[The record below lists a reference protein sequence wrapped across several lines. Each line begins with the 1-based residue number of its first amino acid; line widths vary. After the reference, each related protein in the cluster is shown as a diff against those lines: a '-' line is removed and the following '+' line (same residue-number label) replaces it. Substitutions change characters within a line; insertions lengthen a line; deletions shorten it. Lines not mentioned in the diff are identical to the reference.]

1 MSNSLE
7 ETKRIMKK
15 FHIKAN
21 KRLGQNFL
29 VSDEVVQGII
39 SSAELSKKDCV
50 IEIGPGLGILTKHL
64 CEKCGKVICIELD
77 KKMVEVLQARFNNID
92 NIELINENVLEV
104 DLGKIIKM
112 VKEQNHNIENV
123 KVVANLPYYI
133 TTPIIMKLLESN
145 LDIDTITVMIQ
156 KEVAERLIAEPSQKQ
171 AGAITYTTYYYC
183 TSDKIMEV
191 PKESFIPAPEVTS
204 EVIKLKIREKPPVKV
219 SDKKVMFELIKTGFM
234 QRRKTLVNALV
245 NARVYKNKEEAVKTL
260 KRIGLGENIRAEQ
273 LTLQDFANLTN
284 EFMENLKK
292 TF

>member
-7 ETKRIMKK
+7 ETKKIMKE
-15 FHIKAN
+15 FCIKAN

-29 VSDEVVQGII
+29 ISDEVVQGII
-39 SSAELSKKDCV
+39 SSAELNKQDCV
-50 IEIGPGLGILTKHL
+50 IEIGPGLGILTKQL
-64 CEKCGKVICIELD
+64 CEKSGKVICIELD
-77 KKMVEVLQARFNNID
+77 KKMIEVLQKRFSHIT
-92 NIELINENVLEV
+92 NIELINQNILEV
-104 DLGKIIKM
+104 DLEKVIKNE
-112 VKEQNHNIENV
+112 KEKNNIKNI

-183 TSDKIMEV
+183 TSEKIMEV

-204 EVIKLKIREKPPVKV
+204 EVIKLKIRESSPVKV

-245 NARVYKNKEEAVKTL
+245 NARVYKNKEEAVKNL
-260 KRIGLGENIRAEQ
+260 KKIGLGENIRAEQ

-284 EFMENLKK
+284 EFMENIKK